1 MCPSLSGGSSTAFAA
16 LATISPLEF
25 NSSTS
30 SSVDELEL
38 DKSLIPS
45 FFLMLPVILMLSV
58 FLRLSFFLMLMSF
71 LVISTLSMPSFN
83 CPTLIA
89 SRLTATDSILV
100 FFSGFRS
107 GESRSLFVR
116 GLFETASND
125 SSKKESSSRS
135 FLMRSYASSR
145 SFSFCS
151 RFLASNS

>member
-1 MCPSLSGGSSTAFAA
+1 MSGRSQTLSGGSSTATAG
-16 LATISPLEF
+16 LPTISPLEF

-30 SSVDELEL
+30 SSVVELEL
-38 DKSLIPS
+38 DKSLLPS
-45 FFLMLPVILMLSV
+45 FFLMLPVILM
-58 FLRLSFFLMLMSF
+58 LSFFLMLMSF
-71 LVISTLSMPSFN
+71 LVISTLLMPSFN
-83 CPTLIA
+83 CLTLIA
-89 SRLTATDSILV
+89 SRLTATDSIFV